1 MLSSLQVLANTKR
14 QKDVMGQSRP
24 IAGVSPGRS
33 GAIALIQ
40 PLMAF
45 SKDNTALSRTKQLIS
60 IERKSR
66 LGTID
71 SSKNSRN
78 VSDRNISKN

>member
-1 MLSSLQVLANTKR
+1 MLSSLQVLANTKK
-14 QKDVMGQSRP
+14 QKDVLGQSRP
-24 IAGVSPGRS
+24 MAGVSPGRS

-40 PLMAF
+40 PVRAF
-45 SKDNTALSRTKQLIS
+45 KKDNTALSRPKQLIS
-60 IERKSR
+60 IETKTR
-66 LGTID
+66 LCTID